1 MKRFERSSGL
11 DTALYKNYLYLF
23 FYYEEEV
30 QLGWTCGES
39 KVQAISCRVKS
50 RRNGHEEGQ

>member
-1 MKRFERSSGL
+1 MKRFERSSRL

-23 FYYEEEV
+23 FYYYEEEV

-39 KVQAISCRVKS
+39 KVNHGKQYLA
-50 RRNGHEEGQ
+50 G